1 MASSATRTGLRLREQ
16 DLQDKV
22 AIITGASRGIGRAI
36 ALNLASRGCSIL
48 GTCSSSNSVHLI
60 DSLAHH
66 VQELYQTSEQKS
78 KPPKIVGLDANI
90 TDATTPKKIADA
102 IERHFN
108 GQLNIFINNACVA
121 SAAKIGELSDDHISD
136 YLKGNIEIPVKLV
149 EEFVKRKLFRP
160 NSRII
165 HISSVRARKAWAD
178 QLMYMTT
185 KAALEATVRA
195 WSDAFGGKYAQYEFM
210 KGTTANTV
218 MPGITRTDALYNNNL
233 PAELIQQFEGEFT
246 TLQSIPGV
254 ARPEDVADVV
264 GMLCR
269 EESRW
274 VTGSVV
280 SADAGG
286 VSIL

>member
-1 MASSATRTGLRLREQ
+1 MASSSTTSGLRLREQ
-16 DLQDKV
+16 DLQHKV
-22 AIITGASRGIGRAI
+22 AVITGASRGIGRAI
-36 ALNLASRGCSIL
+36 AINLASRGCSIL
-48 GTCSSSNSVHLI
+48 GTCSSSESLHLI
-60 DSLAHH
+60 DTLSHH
-66 VQELYQTSEQKS
+66 IEDLYKDSEHKSSTSKV
-78 KPPKIVGLDANI
+78 VGLDANI
-90 TDATTPKKIADA
+90 TDPTTPKKIADA
-102 IERHFN
+102 LERHFK
-108 GQLNIFINNACVA
+108 GQLNIFVSNACVA
-121 SAAKIGELSDDHISD
+121 SAAQIGTLDDDHIEG
-136 YLKGNIEIPVKLV
+136 YLKGNIEIPIRLV
-149 EEFVKRKLFRP
+149 EEFVKRKLFKP

-185 KAALEATVRA
+185 KAALEASVRA
-195 WSDAFGGKYAQYEFM
+195 WSDAFGGKYPQYNFM
-210 KGTTANTV
+210 NGTTANTV

-233 PAELIQQFEGEFT
+233 PQELVKAFEDELV
-246 TLQSIPGV
+246 TLQSIPRV
-254 ARPEDVADVV
+254 AQVEDVADVV

>member
-1 MASSATRTGLRLREQ
+1 MASSSSMAELRFREQ
-16 DLQDKV
+16 DLRDKV

-48 GTCSSSNSVHLI
+48 GTCSSPESLHLI
-60 DSLAHH
+60 DVLAHH
-66 VQELYQTSEQKS
+66 IKDLYETSEQKP
-78 KPPKIVGLDANI
+78 KPPKIVALDANI

-102 IERHFN
+102 LERHFN

-121 SAAKIGELSDDHISD
+121 SAAKIGELSDEHISA
-136 YLKGNIEIPVKLV
+136 YLAGNVETPVKMV

-185 KAALEATVRA
+185 KSALEATVRA

-233 PAELIQQFEGEFT
+233 PAELIQQFESEFT

-254 ARPEDVADVV
+254 AMPEDVADVV
-264 GMLCR
+264 GMLCK